1 MQNLGLVRRQRVCGR
16 LIAHTRSRCLAQPA
30 GGEEK
35 AAEEEAGDEE
45 AAAQPEAEGGSE
57 PEKAGASAPAREDGV
72 MKVGRLV

>member
-1 MQNLGLVRRQRVCGR
+1 MQNLGGVMRQ
-16 LIAHTRSRCLAQPA
+16 ARSRCLPQPA

-57 PEKAGASAPAREDGV
+57 PEKAGASAPALEDGV
-72 MKVGRLV
+72 MKVSRLV